1 MFPVRQ
7 VYERILGSGDNQI
20 IRWPRAIE
28 CHQRLSYSTQG
39 MNQRWGIQA
48 GYAYKWREP
57 ESKWAREALGPNW
70 KPHIS
75 LILGF
80 TEYKTTTFVFVAH
93 AEADNFGKALEE
105 AYVVDCM
112 TMEFWKATVIGFISE
127 HYYNFEDLADGYDL
141 KINDF
146 RTLVADNKPFW
157 SKALQMIL
165 RQQERIKFVKNYHHR
180 TRMC

>member
-7 VYERILGSGDNQI
+7 LYERILTREIQM
-20 IRWPRAIE
+20 IRWPRAIKFE
-28 CHQRLSYSTQG
+28 DHQRLSYSTQG

-48 GYAYKWREP
+48 GYAYKWSEP
-57 ESKWAREALGPNW
+57 ETKWARDVLGPNY

-80 TEYKTTTFVFVAH
+80 TEYNATTFVFVAH
-93 AEADNFGKALEE
+93 AEADNFGKADVEE

-141 KINDF
+141 KINDLE
-146 RTLVADNKPFW
+146 TLVQDKKPFW
-157 SKALQMIL
+157 RKALHMIL
-165 RQQERIKFVKNYHHR
+165 RQQERIKFVKNSRGHV
-180 TRMC
+180 